1 MSRIVFERL
10 VLSSGLRSYLILG
23 GKRQDDVNQSS
34 AVLGGQEKHS
44 WRSRSAP
51 KFARSLNEMRSRL
64 PLGIYLW
71 LLLAGLCA
79 TGCQSGKPIKTLVLN
94 GFDYSISAGSDEMIG
109 VGPNQRFLFM
119 VDRDEEETFQV
130 KAANTIETFRVG
142 DEPQLLNSTE
152 TVLFFCGNR
161 ENLYLVDDTDFYG
174 SGDQPR
180 AEIVADME
188 KTSFQPIPEST
199 ILDWGEAIY
208 EPAFQVGGGR
218 QYRLVRLPR
227 KVTAD
232 QARKEIRD
240 KLMGWREKG
249 RQGEK

>member
-1 MSRIVFERL
+1 MSQDLDSSSHHVLKGVHTIVIV
-10 VLSSGLRSYLILG
+10 VL
-23 GKRQDDVNQSS
+23 
-34 AVLGGQEKHS
+34 
-44 WRSRSAP
+44 
-51 KFARSLNEMRSRL
+51 
-64 PLGIYLW
+64 
-71 LLLAGLCA
+71 
-79 TGCQSGKPIKTLVLN
+79 
-94 GFDYSISAGSDEMIG
+94 
-109 VGPNQRFLFM
+109 
-119 VDRDEEETFQV
+119 
-130 KAANTIETFRVG
+130 
-142 DEPQLLNSTE
+142 
-152 TVLFFCGNR
+152 
-161 ENLYLVDDTDFYG
+161 
-174 SGDQPR
+174 R